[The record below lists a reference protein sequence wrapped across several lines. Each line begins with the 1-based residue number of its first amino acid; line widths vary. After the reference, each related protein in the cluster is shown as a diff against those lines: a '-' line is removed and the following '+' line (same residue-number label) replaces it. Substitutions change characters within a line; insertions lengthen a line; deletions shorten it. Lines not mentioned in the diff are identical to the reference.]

1 MDEDKKYA
9 GEPMTFARHYL
20 RMAKDPKIGM
30 NVPCG
35 TCNACCRSNLDIAL
49 TPEEA
54 KTFEHELDFGGMPVI
69 KPIDGKCP
77 HLIDD
82 KCSVYDRRPLTC
94 RRFDCRVY
102 FFGKVNASQ
111 EDKSDLNA
119 AINRWYTKVRTPA
132 DAGLL
137 ISWRY
142 MIQEQVKIHGPYK
155 LEELTVKPLLQ
166 CLVWLHK
173 QGEAVFAKIAK
184 AHAKGDMKKFCKS
197 VEDNT
202 NDRD

>member
-1 MDEDKKYA
+1 
-9 GEPMTFARHYL
+9 
-20 RMAKDPKIGM
+20 
-30 NVPCG
+30 
-35 TCNACCRSNLDIAL
+35 
-49 TPEEA
+49 
-54 KTFEHELDFGGMPVI
+54 
-69 KPIDGKCP
+69 
-77 HLIDD
+77 
-82 KCSVYDRRPLTC
+82 
-94 RRFDCRVY
+94 VY